1 METTRSPF
9 TERLPKMA
17 ALNKLLAPYQKS
29 DTRHS
34 LWQLANTLIP
44 YFLIWYLMW
53 LSLRVSYA
61 LTLALAVLAA
71 GFLVRVFIFFHDCGH
86 NSFLPSTRW
95 NKRVGF
101 WLGVLVF
108 TPGEQWWHSHAIHHA
123 TSGNLDKRG
132 VGDVTTLTVDEY
144 HENRWYGRLGYR
156 LFRHPLVMFLLG
168 PIYMFLLMH
177 RLPLPRYGKKETASV
192 IWTNLA
198 ILAMAVILSLLMGF
212 KAYVMIQLPIIWIG
226 GAAGIWLFYVQHQF
240 EDSYWER
247 EGQWDYVA
255 SALLGASYYQLPRLL
270 QWFSGS
276 IGFHHIHHLSPRIP
290 NYSLEPA
297 HENIPEI
304 KKWARIIR
312 FGESLQTVR
321 LKLWDVPGKKMVGFI
336 QRPASAVQPA
346 EVQAARWDETPTG

>member
-1 METTRSPF
+1 METRRSPF
-9 TERLPKMA
+9 TEPLPKMA
-17 ALNKLLAPYQKS
+17 ELNKLLVPYQKS
-29 DTRHS
+29 SVRRS
-34 LWQLANTLIP
+34 ILQLVNTLIP
-44 YFLIWYLMW
+44 YFLLWYLMW

-86 NSFLPSTRW
+86 NSFFPSTQW
-95 NKRVGF
+95 NRRVGF

-108 TPGEQWWHSHAIHHA
+108 TPGEHWWHSHAIHHA

-144 HENRWYGRLGYR
+144 HENRWFGRLGYR
-156 LFRHPLVMFLLG
+156 LFRNPLVMFLLG

-198 ILAMAVILSLLMGF
+198 ILALAVLLSLLMGF
-212 KAYVMIQLPIIWIG
+212 KAYVMIQLPVIWLG
-226 GAAGIWLFYVQHQF
+226 GAAGIWLFYIQHQF

-276 IGFHHIHHLSPRIP
+276 IGFHHVHHLSPRIP
-290 NYSLEPA
+290 NYNLEPA
-297 HENIPEI
+297 HENIPVI
-304 KKWARIIR
+304 KKWARVIR
-312 FGESLQTVR
+312 LGESLSATR
-321 LKLWDVPGKKMVGFI
+321 LKLWDEPLKKMVGFI
-336 QRPASAVQPA
+336 RRPSDAPHPTPKSAS
-346 EVQAARWDETPTG
+346 WDGAPPP